1 MLINVSSIEVVTH
14 LNAIAQKAY
23 DEQEFLLLLG
33 IYNTNGIEAVK
44 KACDTSKFTRQE
56 MLDFTG
62 RNVLTING
70 WVQVLSCKP
79 IANSQRFAATFSDN
93 PDEVYILDS
102 TGYNSD
108 KRIYQ
113 ITEKMPTFEPEPPKR
128 KRGRPRKDKPI
139 ITPQQ
144 TERIKEL
151 EKTIKSDLMTEP
163 DFPLPSKD

>member
-1 MLINVSSIEVVTH
+1 MLINVSSIEVVSH

-113 ITEKMPTFEPEPPKR
+113 VTEKMPTFEPEPPKR
-128 KRGRPRKDKPI
+128 KRGRPRKDKPL

>member
-1 MLINVSSIEVVTH
+1 MLINVSSIEVVSH

-113 ITEKMPTFEPEPPKR
+113 VTEKMPTFEPEPPKR
-128 KRGRPRKDKPI
+128 KRGRPRKDTSSKSM
-139 ITPQQ
+139 
-144 TERIKEL
+144 KEL
-151 EKTIKSDLMTEP
+151 TDKIKQDQSDLMTEP
-163 DFPLPSKD
+163 DFPLPKKG

>member
-14 LNAIAQKAY
+14 LNAIDQMAY

-33 IYNTNGIEAVK
+33 IYNTSGIEAVK
-44 KACDTSKFTRQE
+44 KACNTSKFSRDE
-56 MLDFTG
+56 LMDFTG
-62 RNVLTING
+62 RSVLTING

-79 IANSQRFAATFSDN
+79 IANSARFAATFSDN

-113 ITEKMPTFEPEPPKR
+113 ITEKMPTFEAESPKR
-128 KRGRPRKDKPI
+128 KRGRPRKDKPL
-139 ITPQQ
+139 ITPKQ

-163 DFPLPSKD
+163 DFPLPIKE

>member
-1 MLINVSSIEVVTH
+1 MLINVSSIEVVSH

-33 IYNTNGIEAVK
+33 IYNSKGIEAVK
-44 KACDTSKFTRQE
+44 KACDTSKFSRDE
-56 MLDFTG
+56 LLDLTD

-79 IANSQRFAATFSDN
+79 IANSQRFAAIFSDK

-113 ITEKMPTFEPEPPKR
+113 VTEKMPTFEPEQPKR
-128 KRGRPRKDKPI
+128 KRGRPRKDH
-139 ITPQQ
+139 TQYDA
-144 TERIKEL
+144 RIKEL
-151 EKTIKSDLMTEP
+151 TDKIKQEQSDLMTEP
-163 DFPLPSKD
+163 DFPLPKKG